1 MCSLNY
7 TLLGLQ
13 QSFEQPNTQPLQG
26 LSIHDT
32 IRMLLSRGNK
42 EAAQNVGRQMK
53 ISDRSMWHL
62 IVSQYSKERKW
73 DTLEEYVDENCP
85 KRRAPPIGYLP
96 IIEAFIE
103 GNENNRA
110 KKIYFFV
117 VIRFCREIGMAMSI
131 KILG

>member
-110 KKIYFFV
+110 KK
-117 VIRFCREIGMAMSI
+117 
-131 KILG
+131 